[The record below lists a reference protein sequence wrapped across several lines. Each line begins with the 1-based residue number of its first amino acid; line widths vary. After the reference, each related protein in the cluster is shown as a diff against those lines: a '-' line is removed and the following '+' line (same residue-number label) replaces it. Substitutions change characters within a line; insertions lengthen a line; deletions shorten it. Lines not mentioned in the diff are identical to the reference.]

1 MNVLAAKETRNFLS
15 AKGAFH
21 DSPGQRPGFIHTY
34 TFSPEGATQL
44 AAFGRPYRA
53 TNIFASAFPGR
64 CPGLAWVAPVA
75 LKDKVVAVRG
85 GSQPSPSARAKGFT
99 LIEILIV
106 IAIMAALAVIV
117 AVQVVGKLENVKVA
131 TAGKDIMA
139 ALRYTRGQAL
149 VTGEPQSLV
158 INVETGSYVAANKPE
173 VILPKELKA
182 QIYTG
187 EVLNEKTGAIR
198 FFPDGGSTGGK
209 IMVSAGGRMWT
220 VRVGWL
226 TGDIDFLDS
235 AKPRASIPR

>member
-1 MNVLAAKETRNFLS
+1 MLPHRSLR
-15 AKGAFH
+15 
-21 DSPGQRPGFIHTY
+21 SPRG
-34 TFSPEGATQL
+34 EGAVCARTGIPL
-44 AAFGRPYRA
+44 
-53 TNIFASAFPGR
+53 S
-64 CPGLAWVAPVA
+64 
-75 LKDKVVAVRG
+75 
-85 GSQPSPSARAKGFT
+85 RAKGFT

-106 IAIMAALAVIV
+106 ISIMAALAVIV

-149 VTGEPQSLV
+149 VTGQPQALV
-158 INVETGSYVAANKPE
+158 IDVENGSYTAANKPE

-198 FFPDGGSTGGK
+198 FYPDGGSTGGK
-209 IMVSAGGRMWT
+209 IMVSAGGRIWT

-235 AKPRASIPR
+235 AKPRAVIPR

>member
-1 MNVLAAKETRNFLS
+1 MN
-15 AKGAFH
+15 
-21 DSPGQRPGFIHTY
+21 
-34 TFSPEGATQL
+34 
-44 AAFGRPYRA
+44 
-53 TNIFASAFPGR
+53 ASAPHPNLLPAHAPSRPLKWGR
-64 CPGLAWVAPVA
+64 GEG
-75 LKDKVVAVRG
+75 AVRG
-85 GSQPSPSARAKGFT
+85 GLQSSPSAHAKGFT
-99 LIEILIV
+99 LIEILVV

-158 INVETGSYVAANKPE
+158 INVENGSYVAANKPE

-182 QIYTG
+182 EIYTG

-209 IMVSAGGRMWT
+209 IMVSADGRKWT
-220 VRVGWL
+220 VRVSWL

>member
-1 MNVLAAKETRNFLS
+1 MDKLTAAIKITLKMN
-15 AKGAFH
+15 
-21 DSPGQRPGFIHTY
+21 
-34 TFSPEGATQL
+34 
-44 AAFGRPYRA
+44 
-53 TNIFASAFPGR
+53 ASAPHPNLLPAHAPSRPLKCGR
-64 CPGLAWVAPVA
+64 REG
-75 LKDKVVAVRG
+75 AVRG
-85 GSQPSPSARAKGFT
+85 GSQFSPLARAKGFT
-99 LIEILIV
+99 LIEILVV

-235 AKPRASIPR
+235 AKPRASIAR

>member
-1 MNVLAAKETRNFLS
+1 MNAS
-15 AKGAFH
+15 APHPNLLPAH
-21 DSPGQRPGFIHTY
+21 APWRPLKCGRG
-34 TFSPEGATQL
+34 EGA
-44 AAFGRPYRA
+44 
-53 TNIFASAFPGR
+53 
-64 CPGLAWVAPVA
+64 
-75 LKDKVVAVRG
+75 VRS
-85 GSQPSPSARAKGFT
+85 GSQSSPSARAKGFT
-99 LIEILIV
+99 LIEILVV

-158 INVETGSYVAANKPE
+158 INVENGSYVAANKPE

-182 QIYTG
+182 EIYTG

-209 IMVSAGGRMWT
+209 IMVSAGGRKWT